1 MIKTPY
7 TRICIRGP
15 VHKEPWFDSNP
26 GEGNGTDPGRK
37 GVNIIC
43 SHRLFTKLSQLV
55 LAGSNGLINS
65 SNTGIERKE
74 VTPPSLVGKK
84 LVSAKLKI

>member
-7 TRICIRGP
+7 TRIKRTC
-15 VHKEPWFDSNP
+15 FDSNP

-43 SHRLFTKLSQLV
+43 SHRLFTKLSQLA

-65 SNTGIERKE
+65 SNTGIERKD
-74 VTPPSLVGKK
+74 VTPPITGWKK
-84 LVSAKLKI
+84 TGFS

>member
-7 TRICIRGP
+7 TRIKRTC
-15 VHKEPWFDSNP
+15 FDSNP

-43 SHRLFTKLSQLV
+43 SYRLFTKLSQLV

-65 SNTGIERKE
+65 SNTGIERKD
-74 VTPPSLVGKK
+74 VTPPITGWKK
-84 LVSAKLKI
+84 TGFS